1 MDTENNIKEI
11 SDFRIGS
18 IKSSIYELRQ
28 NLLVGQL
35 KEELEELKFENSEL
49 KYENSELK
57 HENKLLNGETNK

>member
-1 MDTENNIKEI
+1 MSRILFIKKKHI
-11 SDFRIGS
+11 
-18 IKSSIYELRQ
+18 LRKHDV
-28 NLLVGQL
+28 NGIMEKM